1 MAQFYSSIKTMKSA
15 RIGTIMPWAGD
26 GNEGFTIANLP
37 KGWIVCDG
45 QLKDATDY
53 PLLASELGK
62 TYGGTMQGVFPNYSG
77 QFKLPNIGNKVLID
91 LENSMLNDTK
101 YQNGQSD
108 AFTVVGSLV
117 GDGSGDDVGSDFGP
131 DATPITY
138 NAFADIDFTFN
149 NPNILLSGRF
159 TGQTIS
165 DPDFFTSISTINR
178 KLNINHTPAHQHID
192 TFTSAIAGFGGP
204 QIFDTIGVSIGGSTN
219 HPNGTCS
226 STIVSRN
233 NECSITGGESKA
245 PSWREGSTFLSYY
258 GNEDYEH
265 TLPVASRFHLFQNDP
280 GVDYWSTVPA
290 PSWHDG
296 TPTRVSPQGA
306 TQSVNRPATG
316 EATPAFTYEPFDND
330 PTTTTKPVHYHPS
343 WTGLHP
349 RPQVNSNYRNYFG
362 ASTGNTYNGLDDNPE
377 DPANHFIVSNVDV
390 VAGVDEIV
398 LPTGTDIRTGKV
410 EGAGATAQTYYIED
424 KIRPYKVVDG
434 EGIQPGTHI
443 TKVTR
448 TGNDLASYVYTIEL
462 SENTL
467 PSASSG
473 TTLTFMEGTFASTVN
488 NIGSMDPNDSTFQS
502 HNHGTVDVQMSAGS
516 LKPPPSFALS
526 NVGLGNVVPQ
536 SEDNALNITVTV
548 SQPAMAA
555 VYIIKAY

>member
-26 GNEGFTIANLP
+26 GNEGFTVSNLP

-45 QLKDATDY
+45 QLKDAIDF

-62 TYGGTMQGVFPNYSG
+62 TYGGDIQGVFPNYSG
-77 QFKLPNIGNKVLID
+77 QFKLPTIGNKVLID
-91 LENSMLNDTK
+91 LENSMLNDAK

-108 AFTVVGSLV
+108 AFTVVGSIV
-117 GDGSGDDVGSDFGP
+117 GDGSGDDIANDFGP

-192 TFTSAIAGFGGP
+192 SFQSAIAGFGGP
-204 QIFDTIGVSIGGSTN
+204 QIFDTIGVSIGGQDSATN
-219 HPNGTCS
+219 CS
-226 STIVSRN
+226 SITKSRN
-233 NECSITGGESKA
+233 NICEITGGNSEA
-245 PSWREGSTFLSYY
+245 PSWQNGITYTSYH
-258 GNEDYEH
+258 GADNYEH
-265 TLPVASRFHLFQNDP
+265 TLPVASKFQLFQNDP

-296 TPTRVSPQGA
+296 TPTRNSPQA
-306 TQSVNRPATG
+306 ASQTVQRPVVG
-316 EATPAFTYEPFDND
+316 SFSDSFSYEPFDND
-330 PTTTTKPVHYHPS
+330 PTTTTKPTHYHPS

-349 RPQVNSNYRNYFG
+349 RPQINSNYRNYFG

-377 DPANHFIVSNVDV
+377 DPANHFIVNNVNV
-390 VAGVDEIV
+390 SAGTDEIV
-398 LPTGTDIRTGKV
+398 LPIGTDIRTAKV
-410 EGAGATAQTYYIED
+410 EGAGASAETYYIED

-434 EGIQPGTHI
+434 DGIQPGTYI
-443 TKVTR
+443 TKITR
-448 TGNDLASYVYTIEL
+448 TGTDLASYVYTIEL

-467 PSASSG
+467 DSASGS
-473 TTLTFMEGTFASTVN
+473 TTLTFFEGTFPSTIN
-488 NIGSMDPNDSTFQS
+488 SIGSTDPNEATFQS
-502 HNHGTVDVQMSAGS
+502 HNHGTVDLQMSVGS
-516 LKPPPSFALS
+516 LKPPPTFALS

-536 SEDNALNITVTV
+536 GEDNALNITVTV
-548 SQPAMAA
+548 SQPAMAS